1 MEQINNTF
9 DDLFVQPNT
18 NEQSAYP
25 DQSDFDKDAWAAKK
39 QEQRETLFACVE
51 EMADTTLSD
60 PAALQRFL
68 HKQGV
73 AVHSYSVTNMLLI
86 LNQRPDKSDHVRH
99 EEEWANMGRGIR
111 KGEGRNAILLFR
123 QDHEFAGKDGFMKSG
138 YNVHRYFDISQTYGP
153 AMPKQEQPN
162 IRKLLSALM
171 ARTAAQIELS
181 EDVNKEVGAIYLQ
194 QENSIHVAPGME
206 GGHLF
211 RVVSRELARVEHGG
225 GNAPTDT
232 WFASCI
238 SNIVGARYGIAPTP
252 IESIPGDIVAA
263 DPRTKKALL
272 ESINQPAQDTIRKM
286 EVILQPFRR
295 VQQESRNTQQ
305 QSQPTR

>member
-1 MEQINNTF
+1 MEQSTF
-9 DDLFVQPNT
+9 DDLFMQEPSGPMQQGQP
-18 NEQSAYP
+18 E
-25 DQSDFDKDAWAAKK
+25 FDKDAWVAKK
-39 QEQRETLFACVE
+39 QEQRETLFAHVE
-51 EMADTTLSD
+51 QMADATLSD

-68 HKQGV
+68 QKQGA

-86 LNQRPDKSDHVRH
+86 LKQRPDKSDHVRH
-99 EEEWANMGRGIR
+99 EDEWTELGRGIR

-153 AMPKQEQPN
+153 AMQKQEQPN
-162 IRKLLSALM
+162 IRTLLSALM
-171 ARTAAQIELS
+171 AKTAVQVTLS
-181 EDVNKEVGAIYLQ
+181 ESVNKEVGAIYVQ
-194 QENSIHVAPGME
+194 QENIIHVAPGME

-225 GNAPTDT
+225 GNSPADT

-252 IESIPGDIVAA
+252 IESIPGDIATA

-286 EVILQPFRR
+286 ETMLQPYRR
-295 VQQESRNTQQ
+295 AQRESRSGQQQPQ
-305 QSQPTR
+305 QSQPSR